1 MLLRSVGE
9 DAAIAL
15 DSIRANKLRSALTI
29 LGVVIGVTTVM
40 AVASLVQGIR
50 RQIFNAIEVA
60 GPTTFYII
68 RYFSQT
74 PVNPDRLPYEVRIR
88 PVLQRSDAEAVRRL
102 PEVRYAGIWV
112 QVFQKIEYQ
121 GVRTQ
126 QVIVF
131 GADDRYMDI
140 QGGTLLRGRLFTRA
154 ELTGEPVIVLESAV
168 ADRLFGRLDPL
179 GKQVRVGG
187 RSLRVIGILEKP
199 SNIFEPPGQNTGGVV
214 PFATARESFEYDE
227 TNALFIAVKPWSGIA
242 VGSAMDAV
250 TVALRRVRNL
260 RPGDPNTFDLITQ
273 DQILD
278 VVGNFTS
285 YFFLAMVALSSV
297 ALLVGG
303 IGVMAIMMV
312 SVSDRT
318 KEIGLRKALGAT
330 RREVLWQ
337 FLVEAA
343 TLTLVGGA
351 LGIVFGLLAGMLL
364 KAAMSLESA
373 VPLWSIALACGV
385 SVTIG
390 LVFGLLPANRAAR
403 MDPVEAVSYT
413 HLTLPT
419 ILRV

>member
-1 MLLRSVGE
+1 LLLRSVGE
-9 DAAIAL
+9 GAAIAL

-60 GPTTFYII
+60 GPTTFYVI

-88 PVLQRSDAEAVRRL
+88 PVLQRSDAEAIRRL
-102 PEVRYAGIWV
+102 PEVRYAGIWA
-112 QVFQKIEYQ
+112 QVMQKIEYQ

-140 QGGTLLRGRLFTRA
+140 QGGTLLRGRFFSRS
-154 ELTGEPVIVLESAV
+154 ELAGEPVIVLESSV
-168 ADRLFGRLDPL
+168 ADRLFGRLNPL

-187 RSLRVIGILEKP
+187 VSCRVIGIFEKP
-199 SNIFEPPGQNTGGVV
+199 SNIFEPPGQATGGVV
-214 PFATARESFEYDE
+214 PFATARESFQYDE
-227 TNALFIAVKPWSGIA
+227 TNALFVAVKPRSG
-242 VGSAMDAV
+242 VGVESAMDAV

-351 LGIVFGLLAGMLL
+351 LGILFGLGAGALL
-364 KAAMSLESA
+364 KALLSLESA
-373 VPLWSIALACGV
+373 VPLWTIALACGV
-385 SVTIG
+385 SIAIG

-403 MDPVEAVSYT
+403 MDPVEA
-413 HLTLPT
+413 
-419 ILRV
+419 LRHE

>member
-1 MLLRSVGE
+1 VILRNLQEGV
-9 DAAIAL
+9 AIAL
-15 DSIRANKLRSALTI
+15 DAIRSNKLRSALTI

-40 AVASLVQGIR
+40 AVTSLVQGIR

-60 GPTTFYII
+60 GPTTFYVI

-74 PVNPDRLPYEVRIR
+74 PLNPDRLPYEVRIR
-88 PVLQRSDAEAVRRL
+88 PVVQRTDAEAIKRL
-102 PEVRYAGIWV
+102 PEIQYAGLWV
-112 QVFQKIEYQ
+112 QVFQKAEYQ

-126 QVIVF
+126 QIIIF
-131 GADDRYMDI
+131 GADDQYMQI
-140 QGGTLLRGRLFTRA
+140 QGGTLLRGRFFSPA
-154 ELTGEPVIVLESAV
+154 ELTGAPVIVLESAV

-179 GKQVRVGG
+179 GAQVRVGG
-187 RSLRVIGILEKP
+187 TPFRVIGVYEKP
-199 SNIFEPPGQNTGGVV
+199 SNIFEPPGQETGGVV
-214 PFATARESFEYDE
+214 PFATARERFLYDE
-227 TNALFIAVKPWSGIA
+227 TQGLFLPVKPWAGVP
-242 VGSAMDAV
+242 VGTAMDAV
-250 TVALRRVRNL
+250 TVALRRARHL
-260 RPGDPNTFDLITQ
+260 RPGNPNTFDIITQ

-351 LGIVFGLLAGMLL
+351 LGIVFGLGAGALL
-364 KAAMSLESA
+364 KAALSLDSA

-385 SVTIG
+385 SIGIG

-403 MDPVEAVSYT
+403 MDPVEA
-413 HLTLPT
+413 
-419 ILRV
+419 LRHE

>member
-1 MLLRSVGE
+1 VILRNVGE
-9 DAAIAL
+9 GVAIAL
-15 DSIRANKLRSALTI
+15 DAIRSNKLRSALTI

-60 GPTTFYII
+60 GPTTFYVI

-88 PVLQRSDAEAVRRL
+88 PVLQRGDAEAIRRL

-112 QVFQKIEYQ
+112 QIFQKAEYQ
-121 GVRTQ
+121 GIRTQ
-126 QVIVF
+126 QVIIF

-140 QGGTLLRGRLFTRA
+140 QGGTLLRGRFFSRA
-154 ELTGEPVIVLESAV
+154 ELTGEPVVVLESAV
-168 ADRLFGRLDPL
+168 ADRLFGRLDPI
-179 GKQVRVGG
+179 GAQVRIGG
-187 RSLRVIGILEKP
+187 ISFQVIGIFEKP
-199 SNIFEPPGQNTGGVV
+199 SNIFEPPGQATGGVI
-214 PFATARESFEYDE
+214 PFVTARESFQYDE
-227 TNALFIAVKPWSGIA
+227 TNALFVAVKPRTGVTVDA
-242 VGSAMDAV
+242 AMDAV
-250 TVALRRVRNL
+250 TVALRRARNL

-278 VVGNFTS
+278 VIGKFTS

-312 SVSDRT
+312 SVSDRS

-351 LGIVFGLLAGMLL
+351 LGILFGLGAGQLL
-364 KAAMSLESA
+364 KAALSLDSA

-385 SVTIG
+385 SVAIG
-390 LVFGLLPANRAAR
+390 LVFGLIPANRAAR
-403 MDPVEAVSYT
+403 MDPVEA
-413 HLTLPT
+413 
-419 ILRV
+419 LRHE

>member
-1 MLLRSVGE
+1 
-9 DAAIAL
+9 
-15 DSIRANKLRSALTI
+15 
-29 LGVVIGVTTVM
+29 
-40 AVASLVQGIR
+40 
-50 RQIFNAIEVA
+50 
-60 GPTTFYII
+60 
-68 RYFSQT
+68 
-74 PVNPDRLPYEVRIR
+74 
-88 PVLQRSDAEAVRRL
+88 
-102 PEVRYAGIWV
+102 
-112 QVFQKIEYQ
+112 
-121 GVRTQ
+121 
-126 QVIVF
+126 
-131 GADDRYMDI
+131 
-140 QGGTLLRGRLFTRA
+140 
-154 ELTGEPVIVLESAV
+154 
-168 ADRLFGRLDPL
+168 
-179 GKQVRVGG
+179 
-187 RSLRVIGILEKP
+187 
-199 SNIFEPPGQNTGGVV
+199 V

-227 TNALFIAVKPWSGIA
+227 TNALFIAVKPRSGIT
-242 VGSAMDAV
+242 VGPAMDAV

-351 LGIVFGLLAGMLL
+351 LGIAMGLLAGMLL
-364 KAAMSLESA
+364 KAAMSLEAA
-373 VPLWSIALACGV
+373 VPLWSIVLACGV
-385 SVTIG
+385 SVAIG

-403 MDPVEAVSYT
+403 MDPVEA
-413 HLTLPT
+413 
-419 ILRV
+419 LRHE